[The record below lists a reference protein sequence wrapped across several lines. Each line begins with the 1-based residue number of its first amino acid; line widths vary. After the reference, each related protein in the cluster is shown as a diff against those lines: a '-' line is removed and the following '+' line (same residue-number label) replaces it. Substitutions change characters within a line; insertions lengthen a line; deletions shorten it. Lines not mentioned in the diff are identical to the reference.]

1 MPPTP
6 LPPNAPPLRHFVRTV
21 LTPLFTLPALTH
33 ALSDTPVYRRLAALT
48 AQWRERAPEAR
59 QTAAAEDEAASTA
72 SHPGAR
78 LRLPSKVHVL
88 RVLWDGHTT
97 QSAPHAALWAAL
109 TADAADAA
117 WHDDLAR
124 HLARVGRRADAYADV
139 DAYHWLHAHAHEA
152 LRRLGEPATRAQL
165 VALGDPLVR
174 WCCDQWAAYPDLY
187 DYFVP
192 LDVQHAY
199 ERRAACVQTVEWA
212 WGADG
217 EGEDAV
223 YTLRSHVPHI
233 SLNPHVLHDLMY
245 RITLMA
251 SLDAHPCP
259 HVTLQWFPVDRR
271 KWVGRVPTAGGG
283 DGVTRGTRRRRAR
296 ARATRTGG
304 VHVVARLDPAASPL
318 PLCVTTAATTGA
330 PPPQCAAS
338 PPAAPPTWN
347 PYQINTGA
355 TWRNTCNTVTLW
367 RREEAPKTFL
377 HEMMHGFGWDF
388 EHPQAEVHRW
398 ATSRFRIDPATEVR
412 FYESYVETW
421 ATLLNLCFVHLR
433 GNDDNVG
440 TASLR
445 AAVDDERRF
454 AVFQAAKVVAHSG
467 YARWADF
474 CVAAATAAVGD
485 EATTAAASASSS
497 TLPVFRQ
504 TTSVFS
510 YYIVR
515 ALHLWQLDWF
525 LDHFPRI
532 DYKANT
538 ETHRGT
544 WYAEW
549 LRHLE
554 TVAASPAFVRAVDAC
569 IGLLRGEGRRVDAT
583 TAATMRMTCVE

>member
-6 LPPNAPPLRHFVRTV
+6 LPPDATPLRHFVRTV
-21 LTPLFTLPALTH
+21 LTPLFTLPAMTH

-48 AQWRERAPEAR
+48 DQWRERAPEAR
-59 QTAAAEDEAASTA
+59 QTAAAVSSAAAAT
-72 SHPGAR
+72 SHLGAR

-88 RVLWDGHTT
+88 RVLWEGHSAQSTPHTT
-97 QSAPHAALWAAL
+97 LWASL
-109 TADAADAA
+109 TGDAADAA
-117 WHDDLAR
+117 WHDDLTR
-124 HLARVGRRADAYADV
+124 HLAHVGRRTDAYADV
-139 DAYHWLHAHAHEA
+139 DAYHWLHAHAHET
-152 LRRLGEPATRAQL
+152 LRRLGERETRAQL

-174 WCCDQWAAYPDLY
+174 WCCDQWATYPDLY

-199 ERRAACVQTVEWA
+199 ERRAACVQTVEWV
-212 WGADG
+212 WGTDDKG
-217 EGEDAV
+217 KDAV

-233 SLNPHVLHDLMY
+233 SLNPHVLNDLMY

-283 DGVTRGTRRRRAR
+283 KGVTRGTRRRRGR
-296 ARATRTGG
+296 SRATRTGG
-304 VHVVARLDPAASPL
+304 VHVVARLDPKAPPL
-318 PLCVTTAATTGA
+318 PLCVTTAATTADA
-330 PPPQCAAS
+330 PPKCAPS
-338 PPAAPPTWN
+338 AAPPTWN

-388 EHPQAEVHRW
+388 EDPQAAVHQW

-421 ATLLNLCFVHLR
+421 ATLLNLYFVHLR
-433 GNDDNVG
+433 GDDG
-440 TASLR
+440 EATAASLQ

-467 YARWADF
+467 YERWADF
-474 CVAAATAAVGD
+474 CVAVATGD
-485 EATTAAASASSS
+485 EATAAASS
-497 TLPVFRQ
+497 TLPLFRQ

-510 YYIVR
+510 YYIIR

-532 DYKANT
+532 DYKANAV
-538 ETHRGT
+538 THKRT
-544 WYAEW
+544 WYDEW
-549 LRHLE
+549 LQHLD
-554 TVAASPAFVRAVDAC
+554 TVATSPNFVRSINAC
-569 IGLLRGEGRRVDAT
+569 IGLLRGGGRRVDAE
-583 TAATMRMTCVE
+583 TAATMRMTCVQ